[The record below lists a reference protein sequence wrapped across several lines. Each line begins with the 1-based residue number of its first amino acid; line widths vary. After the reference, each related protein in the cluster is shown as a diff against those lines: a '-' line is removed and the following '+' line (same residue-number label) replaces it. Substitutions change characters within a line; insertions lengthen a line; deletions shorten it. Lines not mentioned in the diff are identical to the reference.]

1 MTTLNRAV
9 DAIHDVLATD
19 RRIAF
24 GLLYGSAAR
33 GTARDDSDI
42 DLAVGLQAGASF
54 DHRAVGDLV
63 SRLEAATGREVDLVV
78 IEDAPAPLAYRIFRD
93 GQLVYECNHAA
104 LVEAKVAAILRY
116 LDFQPVE
123 ALCARRVL
131 RAASDGR

>member
-1 MTTLNRAV
+1 MLMRSM
-9 DAIHDVLATD
+9 DAIPDILIAD

-24 GLLYGSAAR
+24 GLLFGSAAR
-33 GTARDDSDI
+33 GRMRDDSDI
-42 DLAVGLQAGASF
+42 DVAVGLEPGASF

-78 IEDAPAPLAYRIFRD
+78 IGDASAPLAYRIFRD
-93 GQLVYECNHAA
+93 GKLVCTRNHAA
-104 LVEAKVAAILRY
+104 LVGAKAAAILCY

-123 ALCARRVL
+123 ALCTRGVL